1 MEITGEYRIP
11 APRQAVWE
19 GLNDPELL
27 RQCIPGCET
36 LEKVSDTEF
45 NGSIV
50 AKVGPVKAKFQGGV
64 KLSDL
69 DPPNGYTLSGEG
81 KGAAAGFA
89 NGKAKVRLRD
99 EGAETILS
107 YDVDAQVGGKLAQV
121 GARLID
127 GTVKKL
133 SAEFFAKFG
142 ELVAARAAASV
153 GPATAAVIAA
163 PAASSEAVSAAAPSS
178 TVAVPPPA
186 DQAAPADSKSGG
198 VHPAIWV
205 AGVVAAVGALLW
217 AFSGR

>member
-45 NGSIV
+45 AGSIV

-89 NGKAKVRLRD
+89 TGSAKVKLRD
-99 EGAETILS
+99 DGAETILS

-133 SAEFFAKFG
+133 SGEFFAKFG
-142 ELVAARAAASV
+142 ELVAARAAAAPA
-153 GPATAAVIAA
+153 PATAA
-163 PAASSEAVSAAAPSS
+163 PAATAAAPEPAAEPALS
-178 TVAVPPPA
+178 VPPP
-186 DQAAPADSKSGG
+186 QPTPADAKPGG
-198 VHPAIWV
+198 IHPAIWV
-205 AGVVAAVGALLW
+205 TGVVAAVGALLW
-217 AFSGR
+217 VFAGR

>member
-19 GLNDPELL
+19 GLNDPEIL
-27 RQCIPGCET
+27 RQCIPGCES
-36 LEKVSDTEF
+36 LDKVSDTEF
-45 NGSIV
+45 AGSIV

-89 NGKAKVRLRD
+89 NGKAKVKLRD
-99 EGAETILS
+99 EGAETVLS

-133 SAEFFAKFG
+133 SGEFFAKFG
-142 ELVAARAAASV
+142 ELVAARAATS
-153 GPATAAVIAA
+153 AA
-163 PAASSEAVSAAAPSS
+163 PVTAPVTPPAAAAQPSPQP
-178 TVAVPPPA
+178 TPA
-186 DQAAPADSKSGG
+186 EAKSGG
-198 VHPAIWV
+198 IHPAIWV
-205 AGVVAAVGALLW
+205 TGVIAAVGALLW